1 MENSN
6 TTLTLKK
13 LCDLINKQQGLFATL
28 TTQNRVSQEVR
39 VRFSLR
45 PPKIM
50 NLDNLSNLIELF
62 SHQVKKQN
70 KKDIF
75 LQWLNPNNQKTYTWE
90 EAEKNI
96 LKLSKII
103 KENIKEGDRC
113 LLVSENRPEW
123 FVSDLAIML
132 SDGITVPA
140 YTTYTEEDYKYLIE
154 DCEPSLV
161 IVSNNELLKKLS
173 KTIDEKDFIK
183 KVITLDEVSK
193 VTDNLNL
200 ITKEK
205 YLGFNSITKIDLLEK
220 DKIQNDK
227 LKRTSPACIIYTSGT
242 GGNPKGVMLSHGGI
256 LNNIVGACEIM
267 KPLINTRPVFLTWL
281 PLSHSYEHCVQ
292 FAQIAVGAKVFYA
305 QKIEKLLE
313 NMSEAKPTIMTAV
326 PRFYQ
331 NLYNKININLKKQTG
346 IKAKLIEAT
355 LRLGKKKLIG
365 QEMTFFEKLINII
378 VEEIVRKKI
387 KKQFGGN
394 LKAFVSGGGAL
405 DQEIGEFLNS
415 IGLPTLQGY
424 GLTETSPVVSC
435 NPIHKIR
442 VETVGPPFKGN
453 QVKIA
458 DDGEILVK
466 GENVMLGYWNKKEE
480 TDKVIINGWLHTGDI
495 GEIDP
500 EDGYLKITDRK
511 KDIIVSAGGDNISP
525 AKIENMI
532 TNEPEVDQ
540 CMVYGDKKNYIVAL
554 IVPNKD
560 FLNQKEKIQNVI
572 EKINK
577 KLTLLEKIKKIQLID
592 ESFSIENGL
601 MTPTMK
607 VKRKKVTEKYKN
619 QLEKLY

>member
-1 MENSN
+1 
-6 TTLTLKK
+6 
-13 LCDLINKQQGLFATL
+13 
-28 TTQNRVSQEVR
+28 
-39 VRFSLR
+39 
-45 PPKIM
+45 M
-50 NLDNLSNLIELF
+50 NLDKLNNLIELF
-62 SHQVKKQN
+62 SHQAEKQN
-70 KKDIF
+70 KESIF
-75 LQWLNPNNQKTYTWE
+75 LQWLNPNNKKSYTWE
-90 EAEKNI
+90 ETQKNI

-103 KENIKEGDRC
+103 RENIKEGDRC

-123 FVSDLAIML
+123 FVSDMAIML
-132 SDGITVPA
+132 SGGITVPA
-140 YTTYTEEDYKYLIE
+140 YTTYTEDDYKYLIE
-154 DCEPSLV
+154 DCEPSLI
-161 IVSNNELLKKLS
+161 IVSNNELLKKLNN
-173 KTIDEKDFIK
+173 TINEKRFIK
-183 KVITLDEVSK
+183 KVITLDEVNNVIHDLDIINK
-193 VTDNLNL
+193 DKYLDFNL
-200 ITKEK
+200 ILK
-205 YLGFNSITKIDLLEK
+205 NDLLDE
-220 DKIQNDK
+220 DKIQNEK

-242 GGNPKGVMLSHGGI
+242 GGNPKGVILSHGGI
-256 LNNIVGACEIM
+256 LNNLVGACEIM
-267 KPLINTRPVFLTWL
+267 KPLFSSRPVFLTWL

-305 QKIEKLLE
+305 EKIEKLLE
-313 NMSEAKPTIMTAV
+313 NISEAKPTIMTAV

-346 IKAKLIEAT
+346 FKAKLIEET
-355 LRLGKKKLIG
+355 LRLGKKKLLN
-365 QEMTFFEKLINII
+365 QKMTFSEKLLNLI
-378 VEEIVRKKI
+378 VETLVRKKI

-415 IGLPTLQGY
+415 VGLPTLQGY

-435 NPIHKIR
+435 NPIHKIK

-458 DDGEILVK
+458 EDGEILVK
-466 GENVMLGYWNKKEE
+466 GENVMLGYWNKKED
-480 TDKVIINGWLHTGDI
+480 TDKVIVNGWLHTGDI

-532 TNEPEVDQ
+532 TNEPEIDQ
-540 CMVYGDKKNYIVAL
+540 CMVYGDKKNYLVAL
-554 IVPNKD
+554 VVPSKD
-560 FLNQKEKIQNVI
+560 FLHEKEKINNVI

-592 ESFSIENGL
+592 EYFSIENGL

-619 QLEKLY
+619 QLEELY

>member
-1 MENSN
+1 
-6 TTLTLKK
+6 
-13 LCDLINKQQGLFATL
+13 
-28 TTQNRVSQEVR
+28 
-39 VRFSLR
+39 
-45 PPKIM
+45 M

-62 SHQVKKQN
+62 SHQVQKQN

-346 IKAKLIEAT
+346 IKARLIEAT

-365 QEMTFFEKLINII
+365 QEMTFFEKLINIV
-378 VEEIVRKKI
+378 VEELVRKKI

-442 VETVGPPFKGN
+442 VETVGPPFKDN

-500 EDGYLKITDRK
+500 KDGYLKITDRK

-560 FLNQKEKIQNVI
+560 FLNQKEKIQDVI

>member
-1 MENSN
+1 
-6 TTLTLKK
+6 
-13 LCDLINKQQGLFATL
+13 
-28 TTQNRVSQEVR
+28 
-39 VRFSLR
+39 
-45 PPKIM
+45 M
-50 NLDNLSNLIELF
+50 NLDKLNNLIELF
-62 SHQVKKQN
+62 SHQVEKQN
-70 KKDIF
+70 KESIF
-75 LQWLNPNNQKTYTWE
+75 LQWLNPNNKKSYTWE
-90 EAEKNI
+90 ETQKNI

-103 KENIKEGDRC
+103 RENIKEGDRC

-123 FVSDLAIML
+123 FVSDMAIML
-132 SDGITVPA
+132 SGGITVPA
-140 YTTYTEEDYKYLIE
+140 YTTYTEDDYKYLIE
-154 DCEPSLV
+154 DCEPSLL
-161 IVSNNELLKKLS
+161 IVSNNELLKKINN
-173 KTIDEKDFIK
+173 TINEKRFIK
-183 KVITLDEVSK
+183 KVITLDEVNNVIHDLDIINK
-193 VTDNLNL
+193 DKYLDFNL
-200 ITKEK
+200 ILK
-205 YLGFNSITKIDLLEK
+205 NDLLDE
-220 DKIQNDK
+220 DKIQNEK

-242 GGNPKGVMLSHGGI
+242 GGNPKGVILSHGGI
-256 LNNIVGACEIM
+256 LNNLVGACEIM
-267 KPLINTRPVFLTWL
+267 KPLFSSRPIFLTWL

-305 QKIEKLLE
+305 EKIEKLLE
-313 NMSEAKPTIMTAV
+313 NISEAKPTIMTAV

-346 IKAKLIEAT
+346 FKSKLIEET
-355 LRLGKKKLIG
+355 LRLGKKKLLN
-365 QEMTFFEKLINII
+365 QKMTFSEKLLNLI
-378 VEEIVRKKI
+378 VETLVRKKI

-415 IGLPTLQGY
+415 VGLPTLQGY

-435 NPIHKIR
+435 NPIHKIK

-458 DDGEILVK
+458 EDGEILVK

-480 TDKVIINGWLHTGDI
+480 TDKVIVNGWLHTGDI

-532 TNEPEVDQ
+532 TNEPEIDQ
-540 CMVYGDKKNYIVAL
+540 CMVYGDKKNYLVAL
-554 IVPNKD
+554 VVPSKD
-560 FLNQKEKIQNVI
+560 FLHEKEKINNVI

-592 ESFSIENGL
+592 ENFSIENGL

-619 QLEKLY
+619 QLENLY

>member
-1 MENSN
+1 
-6 TTLTLKK
+6 
-13 LCDLINKQQGLFATL
+13 
-28 TTQNRVSQEVR
+28 
-39 VRFSLR
+39 
-45 PPKIM
+45 M
-50 NLDNLSNLIELF
+50 NLDNLNSLIELF
-62 SHQVKKQN
+62 SHQVDKQN

-75 LQWLNPNNQKTYTWE
+75 LHWLNSDNEKKYTWE
-90 EAEKNI
+90 ETEKNI
-96 LKLSKII
+96 LKLSKTI
-103 KENIKEGDRC
+103 KQNIKEGDRC

-123 FVSDLAIML
+123 FISDLAIML
-132 SDGITVPA
+132 SGGVTVPA

-161 IVSNNELLKKLS
+161 IVSNNELLKKLIN
-173 KTIDEKDFIK
+173 TVNEKEFIK
-183 KVITLDEVSK
+183 KVITLDEINK
-193 VTDNLNL
+193 VINNLNL
-200 ITKEK
+200 FNKER
-205 YLGFNSITKIDLLEK
+205 YLDFNTLIKNNLLEK
-220 DKIQNDK
+220 EIIQNDN

-242 GGNPKGVMLSHGGI
+242 GGDPKGVILSHGGI
-256 LNNIVGACEIM
+256 LNNLVGACEIM
-267 KPLINTRPVFLTWL
+267 KPLIDTRPVFLTWL

-305 QKIEKLLE
+305 EKIEKLLE
-313 NMSEAKPTIMTAV
+313 NISEAKPTIMTAV

-346 IKAKLIEAT
+346 LKAKLIDVAI
-355 LRLGKKKLIG
+355 RLGRKKLLNE
-365 QEMTFFEKLINII
+365 EMSYFEKLTNLILE
-378 VEEIVRKKI
+378 VLVRKKI

-405 DQEIGEFLNS
+405 DKEIGEFLNS

-435 NPIHKIR
+435 NPIHKIK

-453 QVKIA
+453 KVKIA

-466 GENVMLGYWNKKEE
+466 GENVMLGYWNKKDE
-480 TDKVIINGWLHTGDI
+480 TKEVIIDGWLHTGDI

-500 EDGYLKITDRK
+500 NDGYLKITDRK

-532 TNEPEVDQ
+532 TNEPEIDQ
-540 CMVYGDKKNYIVAL
+540 CMVYGDKKNYLVAL

-560 FLNQKEKIQNVI
+560 FLNEKEKINNVI

-592 ESFSIENGL
+592 ENFSIENGL

>member
-1 MENSN
+1 
-6 TTLTLKK
+6 
-13 LCDLINKQQGLFATL
+13 
-28 TTQNRVSQEVR
+28 
-39 VRFSLR
+39 
-45 PPKIM
+45 M
-50 NLDNLSNLIELF
+50 NLNNLNNLIELF
-62 SHQVKKQN
+62 VNQANKQN

-75 LQWLNPNNQKTYTWE
+75 LEWLNPTNKKTYTWE
-90 EAEKNI
+90 QTEKNI
-96 LKLSKII
+96 LKLSKVI

-123 FVSDLAIML
+123 FVSDLAIMVAG
-132 SDGITVPA
+132 GITVPA
-140 YTTYTEEDYKYLIE
+140 YTTYTEDDYKYLIE

-161 IVSNNELLKKLS
+161 VVSNNEMLKKLNNS
-173 KTIDEKDFIK
+173 INEKDFIK
-183 KVITLDEVSK
+183 KVITLDEKAGATNS
-193 VTDNLNL
+193 LN
-200 ITKEK
+200 IINKEK
-205 YLGFNSITKIDLLEK
+205 YLDFNSILKNNLLPE
-220 DKIQNDK
+220 DKIENNK
-227 LKRTSPACIIYTSGT
+227 LKRNSPACIIYTSGT
-242 GGNPKGVMLSHGGI
+242 GGNPKGVILSHGGI
-256 LNNIVGACEIM
+256 LNNLVGACEIM
-267 KPLINTRPVFLTWL
+267 KPLFNSRPVFLTWL

-305 QKIEKLLE
+305 EKIEKLLE
-313 NMSEAKPTIMTAV
+313 NISEAKPTIMTAV

-331 NLYNKININLKKQTG
+331 NLYNKINMNLKKQTG
-346 IKAKLIEAT
+346 FKAKLIEAT
-355 LRLGKKKLIG
+355 LRLGRKKLLN
-365 QEMTFFEKLINII
+365 QKMTFSEKLLNFI
-378 VEEIVRKKI
+378 VDKLVRKKI

-405 DQEIGEFLNS
+405 DKEIGEFLNA

-435 NPIHKIR
+435 NPIHKIK

-453 QVKIA
+453 EVKIA
-458 DDGEILVK
+458 EDGEILVK

-480 TDKVIINGWLHTGDI
+480 TEQVIINGWLHTGDI

-500 EDGYLKITDRK
+500 DDGYLKITDRK

-532 TNEPEVDQ
+532 TNEPEIDQ
-540 CMVYGDKKNYIVAL
+540 CMVYGDKKNYLVAL
-554 IVPNKD
+554 IVPNKN
-560 FLNQKEKIQNVI
+560 FLKEKEKISNVI

-619 QLEKLY
+619 QLENLY